1 LRPYLERLDGTR
13 HYSNFGELSA
23 QLTTRLAEAFRLH
36 DRELVLANSGT
47 AALIGAI
54 LASAGRASQ
63 DRPFCLLPSYTFC
76 ATALAAELCGF
87 AVHIVDASDNQ
98 WALNPSELLS
108 HPLLAKTGLVIPVSP
123 YGARIATDPWQ
134 LFREVTGIPVV
145 IDAAAGFEQVRAASL
160 QVPRSVPLVLSF
172 HATKAFS
179 TGEGG
184 AVLCRDGKLIESIYR
199 ALNFG
204 MLGDRACRTAGLN
217 GKMSEYH
224 AAVGLA
230 ELDAW
235 QVKASAFRSA
245 AAAYRRAGATY
256 GIGDR
261 LITSPEVASCYVLFR
276 AADED
281 HAAAIRSRL
290 AQARIDHR
298 LWYGRGLHAEPYYA
312 NLSRDLLPVTERLA
326 PTIIGLPMATDLA
339 EDDAERVVR
348 TLASV
353 AD

>member
-1 LRPYLERLDGTR
+1 
-13 HYSNFGELSA
+13 
-23 QLTTRLAEAFRLH
+23 
-36 DRELVLANSGT
+36 
-47 AALIGAI
+47 
-54 LASAGRASQ
+54 
-63 DRPFCLLPSYTFC
+63 
-76 ATALAAELCGF
+76 
-87 AVHIVDASDNQ
+87 
-98 WALNPSELLS
+98 
-108 HPLLAKTGLVIPVSP
+108 
-123 YGARIATDPWQ
+123 
-134 LFREVTGIPVV
+134 
-145 IDAAAGFEQVRAASL
+145 
-160 QVPRSVPLVLSF
+160 
-172 HATKAFS
+172 
-179 TGEGG
+179 
-184 AVLCRDGKLIESIYR
+184 
-199 ALNFG
+199 
-204 MLGDRACRTAGLN
+204 
-217 GKMSEYH
+217 MSEYH